1 MKLFHASLNG
11 PETVFHEMPWKKKF
25 TVWEWEPF
33 SSMSH
38 NYQTSFASKG
48 YLRISIVQ
56 RASYGKKGFFFIGR
70 CSHPGVFC
78 KKKVFLK
85 ISQNSQENTCARVSF
100 LIKLQFGFIKKEAL
114 AQVFSCE
121 FSEIS
126 KDNFFHRIPLVAA
139 SVFAIKNYV
148 EWYSERNVWC

>member
-1 MKLFHASLNG
+1 MVLKLYFMKCLERKNSQYESGSHFHQCLTITKHHLPLKDIFESRL
-11 PETVFHEMPWKKKF
+11 
-25 TVWEWEPF
+25 
-33 SSMSH
+33 
-38 NYQTSFASKG
+38 SKEHHMEKN
-48 YLRISIVQ
+48 V
-56 RASYGKKGFFFIGR
+56 FFIGR
-70 CSHPGVFC
+70 CSHPEMFC

-100 LIKLQFGFIKKEAL
+100 LIKLQFSFIKKEAL

-148 EWYSERNVWC
+148 NDIQKETCGVKH

>member
-1 MKLFHASLNG
+1 MIMIRNF
-11 PETVFHEMPWKKKF
+11 V
-25 TVWEWEPF
+25 
-33 SSMSH
+33 
-38 NYQTSFASKG
+38 
-48 YLRISIVQ
+48 
-56 RASYGKKGFFFIGR
+56 FFIFGFCFSR
-70 CSHPGVFC
+70 AQKQTPDVFC

-148 EWYSERNVWC
+148 E

>member
-56 RASYGKKGFFFIGR
+56 RASYGKKGFFLLADVVIQGCSVKKR
-70 CSHPGVFC
+70 CS
-78 KKKVFLK
+78 
-85 ISQNSQENTCARVSF
+85 
-100 LIKLQFGFIKKEAL
+100 
-114 AQVFSCE
+114 
-121 FSEIS
+121 
-126 KDNFFHRIPLVAA
+126 
-139 SVFAIKNYV
+139 
-148 EWYSERNVWC
+148 

>member
-1 MKLFHASLNG
+1 MVLKLYFMKCLERKNSQYKSGSHFHQCLTINKHHLPLKDIFEARL
-11 PETVFHEMPWKKKF
+11 
-25 TVWEWEPF
+25 
-33 SSMSH
+33 
-38 NYQTSFASKG
+38 SKEHHME
-48 YLRISIVQ
+48 
-56 RASYGKKGFFFIGR
+56 KKGFFYWQS
-70 CSHPGVFC
+70 SHPEVFC

-148 EWYSERNVWC
+148 E